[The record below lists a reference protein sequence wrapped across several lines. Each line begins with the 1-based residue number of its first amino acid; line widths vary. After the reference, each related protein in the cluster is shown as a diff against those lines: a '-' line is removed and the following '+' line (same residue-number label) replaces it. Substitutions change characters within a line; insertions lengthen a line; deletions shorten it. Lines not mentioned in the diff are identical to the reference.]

1 LLAPRPTPKLEDHPS
16 SAVRDCLFNLFADTL
31 LIGGRSSIRILPQY
45 SYRFQYHTLV
55 MNFIGTTKA
64 FGLLLHLI
72 TLSETHTR
80 YDSSGRRIS
89 PSQRPLPANTQ
100 HSQKTDIHASRGVRT
115 RNPIKR
121 VSADRHWLISLAT
134 WIQFHNTLC
143 MSQILTAMMRNIK
156 GLRNVTTCR
165 LLNSY
170 RCFKGKQFLHLHR
183 QSDQTFFGRSL
194 YISRHGVTSMTIWIF
209 TP

>member
-1 LLAPRPTPKLEDHPS
+1 MLAPRPTPKLEDHPS

-55 MNFIGTTKA
+55 MSFIGTTKA

-72 TLSETHTR
+72 TFSETHTR

-89 PSQRPLPANTQ
+89 PSQIPLPANTQ
-100 HSQKTDIHASRGVRT
+100 HPQKTDIHASLGVRT

-121 VSADRHWLISLAT
+121 VSADLRIRPRSHWDSLNPALHYSLHKKPPLT
-134 WIQFHNTLC
+134 HIPGHMNPIPEHTLH
-143 MSQILTAMMRNIK
+143 
-156 GLRNVTTCR
+156 V
-165 LLNSY
+165 
-170 RCFKGKQFLHLHR
+170 
-183 QSDQTFFGRSL
+183 SDSH
-194 YISRHGVTSMTIWIF
+194 SDDAEH
-209 TP
+209 